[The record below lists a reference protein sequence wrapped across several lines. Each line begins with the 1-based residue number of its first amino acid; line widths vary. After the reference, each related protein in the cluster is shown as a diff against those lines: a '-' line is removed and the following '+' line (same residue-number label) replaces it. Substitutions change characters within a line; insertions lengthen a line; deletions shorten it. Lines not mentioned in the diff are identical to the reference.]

1 MKITTIASLSIVA
14 LLAACSSTQT
24 SAPGAVGAKKSE
36 CCSAKAECTTTKQ
49 AAPGAVGAEK
59 SGCSAKTECASK
71 CPASK

>member
-36 CCSAKAECTTTKQ
+36 CCA
-49 AAPGAVGAEK
+49 
-59 SGCSAKTECASK
+59 AKTECSAS
-71 CPASK
+71 